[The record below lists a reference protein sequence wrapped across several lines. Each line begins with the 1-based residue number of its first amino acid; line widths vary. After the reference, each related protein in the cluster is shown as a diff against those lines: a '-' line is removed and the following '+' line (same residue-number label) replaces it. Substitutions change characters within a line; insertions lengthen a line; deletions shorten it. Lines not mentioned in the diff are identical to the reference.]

1 MSTSRWT
8 GKEAGAYMYIYTI
21 EYYSDIRNNEITPFA
36 ATLMGLEIVILSE
49 ICQRQISYDTVVC
62 GILTLCNPVEQPPR
76 LCCPL
81 NSPGKNAGVDC
92 HFLLKTK
99 KQYKWTYLQNRNRD
113 TDAED
118 KLMVQFSSVAQLC
131 PTLCDPMNRSTPG
144 LPVHHQ
150 LPEFTQTHVHRVS
163 DAIQLSH
170 PLSSPSLPAP
180 NPSQHQSLFQWVNSL
195 HEGAKVLEFQL

>member
-1 MSTSRWT
+1 
-8 GKEAGAYMYIYTI
+8 MYIYTI

-76 LCCPL
+76 LCCPW

-99 KQYKWTYLQNRNRD
+99 KQYK
-113 TDAED
+113 
-118 KLMVQFSSVAQLC
+118 
-131 PTLCDPMNRSTPG
+131 
-144 LPVHHQ
+144 
-150 LPEFTQTHVHRVS
+150 
-163 DAIQLSH
+163 
-170 PLSSPSLPAP
+170 
-180 NPSQHQSLFQWVNSL
+180 
-195 HEGAKVLEFQL
+195 